1 MNCFRVLSSSCKVK
15 IKITC
20 KEVKQRKTRWKNEL
34 FGINRGP
41 AESYL
46 FALVTTK
53 IGRVDLSDRELS
65 VHLGL
70 SLCKSR
76 IINKRKQR
84 EDNIQHK

>member
-20 KEVKQRKTRWKNEL
+20 KEVKQRKTRSKNEL

-41 AESYL
+41 ECYL

-76 IINKRKQR
+76 IINKRNATRGQYTA
-84 EDNIQHK
+84 